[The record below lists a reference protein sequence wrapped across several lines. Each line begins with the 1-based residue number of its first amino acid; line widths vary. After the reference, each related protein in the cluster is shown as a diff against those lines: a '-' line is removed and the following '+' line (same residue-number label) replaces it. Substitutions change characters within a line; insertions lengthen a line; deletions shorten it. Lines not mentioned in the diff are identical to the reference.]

1 MTDLPNDQSRGGD
14 GGFSPIL
21 EVRKL
26 GVAAG
31 THRILQDVD
40 LTVQSGEVFGLIG
53 PSGAGKSTLLRC
65 LNRLTDLDRGLR
77 VEGDVYFHD
86 RSIYGREVD
95 VDALRVK
102 IGMLFQQPVVFPVS
116 ILKNVLFGMRHV
128 RKLSRKDWPGVAEK
142 ALREAT
148 LWDEVKDRLKAPAMK
163 LSVGQQQRLCLARTL
178 AVDPEVILMDE
189 PTSALDP
196 KSTQSIEDLVVEL
209 KKTRT
214 IILVTHHLDQARRI
228 CDRVAFVS
236 ASTDG
241 PGRIACSGQVDA
253 VMGRTDLPELR
264 DFIQT
269 RSDLAEVCC
278 ED

>member
-1 MTDLPNDQSRGGD
+1 MTDLRNDQNRGD
-14 GGFSPIL
+14 VGGCSPML
-21 EVRKL
+21 EARQL
-26 GVAAG
+26 GVLAG

-128 RKLSRKDWPGVAEK
+128 SKLSRKDWPGEAEK

-148 LWDEVKDRLKAPAMK
+148 LWDEVKDRLKAPALN

-196 KSTQSIEDLVVEL
+196 KSTQSIEDLIIEL

-241 PGRIACSGQVDA
+241 PGRIACSGQVDT

-269 RSDLAEVCC
+269 RSDLADVCC